1 LRARGI
7 LNRLKSSGEWQNPV
21 DAFGINQL
29 GGARGPAA
37 PRIPANQHDGMGD
50 TISDRLGAGLTF
62 RGKLTEPTASPLV
75 ADRVSE
81 TEVGRAVILTQLER
95 ILANPLFKNSKRY
108 PTLLRYVVERTL
120 DGHPGE
126 LKERTLGIEVF
137 GRDPDYDTNLDPVV
151 RTTAAEIRKR
161 LAQYYQE
168 PNHESEPRIDL
179 PLGSYA
185 ARFQAPAGKPA
196 PVTSA
201 ERLIESVPVPLISPI
216 PFTRRRA
223 YRSLRLAALSGI
235 PVFIVLGV
243 WLKPWMPHSA
253 LDKLWS
259 QILDSSSP
267 VLLCVGQRPFA
278 ASSATEPQS
287 SSMPLQNAPS
297 PQTTLYQLYYL
308 GSQNVALPDVMTL
321 GRLTGF
327 LQARGKAYHIRG
339 ESATTFEDLR
349 DGPVVLIGAFNN
361 DWSMRLMGPRRFSF
375 ERDGDIFWI
384 KDVQNPSDRSHAV
397 NYAMPYLNL
406 TEDFALVSRVLDP
419 VTERMVVLAGGLT
432 GYGTVA
438 AGEFL
443 SNPAYM
449 ETITASAPGNWPSKN
464 VEVLISTKVI
474 NGKSGPPKAAIA
486 HFW

>member
-1 LRARGI
+1 VER
-7 LNRLKSSGEWQNPV
+7 
-21 DAFGINQL
+21 
-29 GGARGPAA
+29 
-37 PRIPANQHDGMGD
+37 
-50 TISDRLGAGLTF
+50 
-62 RGKLTEPTASPLV
+62 V
-75 ADRVSE
+75 AIQ
-81 TEVGRAVILTQLER
+81 AQLER

-108 PTLLRYVVERTL
+108 PNLLRYVVERTL
-120 DGHPGE
+120 DGHLGE

-137 GRDPDYDTNLDPVV
+137 GREPDYDTNLDPVV

-168 PNHESEPRIDL
+168 PNHETEPRIVL
-179 PLGSYA
+179 TLGSYS
-185 ARFQAPAGKPA
+185 ARFQAAAGKPA
-196 PVTSA
+196 PLTSTA
-201 ERLIESVPVPLISPI
+201 LLTALAPVAPTLPVQVKQRRPQRYVRLV
-216 PFTRRRA
+216 
-223 YRSLRLAALSGI
+223 ALLGI
-235 PVFIVLGV
+235 PALVILAV

-253 LDKLWS
+253 LDRLWS
-259 QILDSSSP
+259 PVLDSSSP
-267 VLLCVGQRPFA
+267 VLLCVGQRAFVGF
-278 ASSATEPQS
+278 SATEPQS
-287 SSMPLQNAPS
+287 SSARAQYAAT
-297 PQTTLYQLYYL
+297 PQTTLFQLYYL

-327 LQARGKAYHIRG
+327 LEAKGKAYHVRG
-339 ESATTFEDLR
+339 ESSTTFEDLR

-375 ERDGDIFWI
+375 ERDGDTFWI
-384 KDVQNPSDRSHAV
+384 KDVLNPSDKSHAV
-397 NYAMPYLNL
+397 NYAMPYLQL
-406 TEDFALVSRVLDP
+406 TEDFAVVSRVLDP

-449 ETITASAPGNWPSKN
+449 ETITAAAPGTWARRN

-474 NGKSGPPKAAIA
+474 NGKSGPPKAVIA

>member
-1 LRARGI
+1 
-7 LNRLKSSGEWQNPV
+7 V
-21 DAFGINQL
+21 V
-29 GGARGPAA
+29 AA
-37 PRIPANQHDGMGD
+37 A
-50 TISDRLGAGLTF
+50 
-62 RGKLTEPTASPLV
+62 
-75 ADRVSE
+75 VSE
-81 TEVGRAVILTQLER
+81 TEVGRAEIQAQLER

-168 PNHESEPRIDL
+168 PNHETEPRIDL

-185 ARFQAPAGKPA
+185 ARFQAPLGRPT
-196 PVTSA
+196 PITSA
-201 ERLIESVPVPLISPI
+201 SRLTEPVSIPLISPL
-216 PFTRRRA
+216 PLPRRTPNRA
-223 YRSLRLAALSGI
+223 VRLAALLGI
-235 PVFIVLGV
+235 PALLIFAL
-243 WLKPWMPHSA
+243 WLKPWAPHTA
-253 LDKLWS
+253 LDRLWS
-259 QILDSSSP
+259 PVLDSPSP

-278 ASSATEPQS
+278 GFSATEPQS
-287 SSMPLQNAPS
+287 SSGAAQYTAG
-297 PQTTLYQLYYL
+297 PQTTLFQLYYL
-308 GSQNVALPDVMTL
+308 GSQNVALTDVMTL
-321 GRLTGF
+321 GRLTGL
-327 LQARGKAYHIRG
+327 LQAKGKAFHIRG
-339 ESATTFEDLR
+339 ESSTTFEDLR

-375 ERDGDIFWI
+375 ERAGDTFWI
-384 KDVQNPSDRSHAV
+384 KDAQNPSDKTHAV
-397 NYAMPYLNL
+397 NYAMPYLKL
-406 TEDFALVSRVLDP
+406 TEDFALVSRMLDP

-449 ETITASAPGNWPSKN
+449 ETITAAAPAKWARKN
-464 VEVLISTKVI
+464 VEFLISTKVI
-474 NGKSGPPKAAIA
+474 NGESGPPKVVTA

>member
-1 LRARGI
+1 
-7 LNRLKSSGEWQNPV
+7 
-21 DAFGINQL
+21 
-29 GGARGPAA
+29 
-37 PRIPANQHDGMGD
+37 M
-50 TISDRLGAGLTF
+50 
-62 RGKLTEPTASPLV
+62 
-75 ADRVSE
+75 
-81 TEVGRAVILTQLER
+81 GRAAIQAQLER

-137 GRDPDYDTNLDPVV
+137 GRDPGYDTNLDPVV

-168 PNHESEPRIDL
+168 PNHETEPRIDL

-185 ARFQAPAGKPA
+185 ARFQSPTA
-196 PVTSA
+196 
-201 ERLIESVPVPLISPI
+201 RLTESVPGPLISPV
-216 PFTRRRA
+216 PVALGRPHRA
-223 YRSLRLAALSGI
+223 LRLAALLGI
-235 PVFIVLGV
+235 PALIVLAV
-243 WLKPWMPHSA
+243 WLKPWTPHSA
-253 LDKLWS
+253 LDRLWS
-259 QILDSSSP
+259 PVLDSSSP
-267 VLLCVGQRPFA
+267 VLLCVGQRAFA
-278 ASSATEPQS
+278 GLSAAEPQS
-287 SSMPLQNAPS
+287 SSGPVQYAAG
-297 PQTTLYQLYYL
+297 PQTTLFQLYYL

-327 LQARGKAYHIRG
+327 LQAKGKAYHVRG
-339 ESATTFEDLR
+339 ESSTTFEDLR

-361 DWSMRLMGPRRFSF
+361 DWSMRLMGQRRFSF
-375 ERDGDIFWI
+375 ERDGDTFWI
-384 KDVQNPSDRSHAV
+384 KDVQNPSDKSHAV
-397 NYAMPYLNL
+397 NYAMPYLKL
-406 TEDFALVSRVLDP
+406 TEDFALVSRALDP

-449 ETITASAPGNWPSKN
+449 ETITADAPGRWARKN
-464 VEVLISTKVI
+464 VEILIETRVI
-474 NGKSGPPKAAIA
+474 NGKSGPPKPVIA